1 MIKVQPFSINEQPAN
16 SVEEE
21 KLQNEDH
28 IMNRARLL
36 NKIARTVFII
46 LLAIFNV
53 GYWSVAYLEHFRPA
67 EYYIMGKN

>member
-1 MIKVQPFSINEQPAN
+1 MIKVQPFPIDEQL
-16 SVEEE
+16 VIKEE
-21 KLQNEDH
+21 KLQKEEQM
-28 IMNRARLL
+28 MNHAISL

-67 EYYIMGKN
+67 EYYITGC